1 MSERRTRSGGAAQR
15 SGSRT
20 PLTKSSKRSQR
31 KSGSDLPNIF
41 PESWPKTPHAA
52 PARKAIVLKKIVAHT
67 VKAPA
72 VHTLRR
78 SPRVSLCNLLRAL
91 DMSQKVR
98 RSYSRLES
106 LSSASTSTPGRRSF
120 FGFEGPED
128 LPGVSP
134 VVCSKLTEIP
144 KVPAKP
150 WVPDTTLPGI
160 SPPVV
165 KEKRKKKVPE
175 ILSPTGKLGAHSMQT
190 LTRAM
195 KPAEPRLEEPGNSR
209 EHSVEPSSEPKSDQQ
224 SEPTVAFLFTLLNT
238 PEPKDA
244 ESDTEALERQF
255 LGRDDWGPKR
265 TSKEMQSL
273 QRDCKRLQEALDCN
287 HRDNLAL
294 EEKLENLATSLYEN
308 LEEGL
313 VTSKDPRVTQEI
325 ANVSQG
331 EAEGTQEK
339 SEDTEEEAFALRYL
353 KRSSAQRYS
362 LERPIPQSSAMARRE
377 TKEWVP
383 PREAAPSVN
392 PSLSPSNK
400 DPH

>member
-1 MSERRTRSGGAAQR
+1 MVTI
-15 SGSRT
+15 
-20 PLTKSSKRSQR
+20 LTINTASCIVFAE
-31 KSGSDLPNIF
+31 GFTI
-41 PESWPKTPHAA
+41 WAA
-52 PARKAIVLKKIVAHT
+52 PWSVYTSSGVLT
-67 VKAPA
+67 
-72 VHTLRR
+72 
-78 SPRVSLCNLLRAL
+78 CW
-91 DMSQKVR
+91 
-98 RSYSRLES
+98 
-106 LSSASTSTPGRRSF
+106 
-120 FGFEGPED
+120 
-128 LPGVSP
+128 
-134 VVCSKLTEIP
+134 TE
-144 KVPAKP
+144 
-150 WVPDTTLPGI
+150 
-160 SPPVV
+160 
-165 KEKRKKKVPE
+165 
-175 ILSPTGKLGAHSMQT
+175 LSPTGKLGAHSMQT

-209 EHSVEPSSEPKSDQQ
+209 EHSVEPSSEPKLDQQ

-265 TSKEMQSL
+265 TSKEMQNL

-308 LEEGL
+308 LEESL

-325 ANVSQG
+325 ANVFQG

-377 TKEWVP
+377 TKEWIP